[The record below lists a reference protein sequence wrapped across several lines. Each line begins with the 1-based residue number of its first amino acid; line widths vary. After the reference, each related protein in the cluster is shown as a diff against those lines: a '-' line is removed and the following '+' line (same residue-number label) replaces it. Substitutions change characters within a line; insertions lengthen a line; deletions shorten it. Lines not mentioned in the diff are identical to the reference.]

1 MFLEAAATASKTF
14 QAGGWQRWGGENKLA
29 KERWQEKGG
38 EKEVPKERGC
48 NKGLAK
54 KRWGEGGG
62 KKELTKKRWGGAG
75 GREVRVTNVGVAE
88 VGYPFFATTPMRL
101 FFLNLL

>member
-1 MFLEAAATASKTF
+1 MAKIS
-14 QAGGWQRWGGENKLA
+14 WQKR
-29 KERWQEKGG
+29 GG
-38 EKEVPKERGC
+38 EKEVPKKRAC

-75 GREVRVTNVGVAE
+75 GREVRVTKVGVAE
-88 VGYPFFATTPMRL
+88 VGVAEMGWRM
-101 FFLNLL
+101 